1 MANIYGYFLCFRCK
15 RLKCFDNISEE
26 EQFDI
31 LQRVHDL
38 PSKDQ
43 QDLFIQGL
51 IESNDVQRHRT
62 RNSEGTRHVD
72 KTFSY
77 FIYVGNERKEV
88 CYKAFLSLLAIT
100 DKRVKR
106 LRKLALLGQSPCD
119 RRGKNPSG
127 NALPPESR
135 EVIRQHI
142 ESFPV
147 KESHY
152 SGRTYRFL
160 DSRLNVKK
168 MHKMFLEK
176 HPGIKCSYQTYI
188 QFFKDNYSLSFG
200 CPQVD
205 TCCVC
210 EELNIKIRN
219 SHVNDKAKRCALAE
233 LLIHKRRAKKFYN
246 MLKNGSQRK
255 DQPNVL
261 AIAIDFMQNIQLPVI
276 PVQETFYLRQLTT
289 NVFCI
294 HNVKTNAAKLYVYHE
309 GVGKKGPNEVCLF
322 LYDYIKSAAPEI
334 EELHLYSD
342 NCGGQ
347 NKNHALS
354 RFLLALTDSKRFKK
368 IEHYFP
374 VRGHSYLPCDRDF
387 SLIKR
392 SLRSHDR
399 IYGIDEVTEIIKT
412 SCRLGKFEVK
422 VVQSSEILNFKSW
435 WPHFYKKTCTSEETI
450 SRTVKRQDKVHF
462 GISSLMHFKYNHE
475 LKGCIIGSQFI
486 ESIVTHTFRLG
497 YSGKSIHSF
506 PPPQAYSGGRISI
519 K

>member
-51 IESNDVQRHRT
+51 IESNDVQRHRP

-210 EELNIKIRN
+210 
-219 SHVNDKAKRCALAE
+219 V
-233 LLIHKRRAKKFYN
+233 
-246 MLKNGSQRK
+246 
-255 DQPNVL
+255 
-261 AIAIDFMQNIQLPVI
+261 
-276 PVQETFYLRQLTT
+276 
-289 NVFCI
+289 
-294 HNVKTNAAKLYVYHE
+294 
-309 GVGKKGPNEVCLF
+309 
-322 LYDYIKSAAPEI
+322 
-334 EELHLYSD
+334 
-342 NCGGQ
+342 
-347 NKNHALS
+347 
-354 RFLLALTDSKRFKK
+354 
-368 IEHYFP
+368 
-374 VRGHSYLPCDRDF
+374 
-387 SLIKR
+387 
-392 SLRSHDR
+392 
-399 IYGIDEVTEIIKT
+399 
-412 SCRLGKFEVK
+412 
-422 VVQSSEILNFKSW
+422 
-435 WPHFYKKTCTSEETI
+435 
-450 SRTVKRQDKVHF
+450 
-462 GISSLMHFKYNHE
+462 
-475 LKGCIIGSQFI
+475 
-486 ESIVTHTFRLG
+486 
-497 YSGKSIHSF
+497 
-506 PPPQAYSGGRISI
+506 
-519 K
+519 